1 MAQRGCAETGCS
13 LFFKKAPVA
22 GAKYCDSKVKGHM
35 RNLFGQEGPVMRAI
49 SDLSTLVFLN
59 ILTVIFCIPIVTAGA
74 SLAAMHYV
82 IMEMIEER
90 GGGLVSEF
98 WKRFRENLRNATPV
112 WLILLAAAAFL
123 YADQRIIAGGQLG
136 LPRAMLIPI
145 YVGAFVVAAVYVYAI
160 PLTARFVYST
170 GAVFRN
176 AVILAAAY
184 LPRTILMAAITVAI
198 PYLFANVSSLMPLF
212 FLLGFSMPAYLCALL
227 YTPVFEKM
235 IGKREDEDRP
245 WILPEDDTKGNEE

>member
-1 MAQRGCAETGCS
+1 
-13 LFFKKAPVA
+13 
-22 GAKYCDSKVKGHM
+22 
-35 RNLFGQEGPVMRAI
+35 MRAI

-82 IMEMIEER
+82 IMEMIEDR
-90 GGGLVSEF
+90 GGGLLQEF

-145 YVGAFVVAAVYVYAI
+145 YVGAFVVAAG
-160 PLTARFVYST
+160 FVYST

-184 LPRTILMAAITVAI
+184 LPRTILMAAITVAT

>member
-1 MAQRGCAETGCS
+1 
-13 LFFKKAPVA
+13 
-22 GAKYCDSKVKGHM
+22 
-35 RNLFGQEGPVMRAI
+35 
-49 SDLSTLVFLN
+49 
-59 ILTVIFCIPIVTAGA
+59 
-74 SLAAMHYV
+74 MHYV
-82 IMEMIEER
+82 IMEMIEDR
-90 GGGLVSEF
+90 GGGLLQEF

-184 LPRTILMAAITVAI
+184 LPRTILMAAITVASDPLPVRECLQPDAAVFPARLLDAGI
-198 PYLFANVSSLMPLF
+198 PV
-212 FLLGFSMPAYLCALL
+212 CAAVH
-227 YTPVFEKM
+227 TG
-235 IGKREDEDRP
+235 I
-245 WILPEDDTKGNEE
+245 